1 MKTFQKIIWGFFV
14 LASVSAVPLSAQQD
28 ASNSCDF
35 RQSLDDAWW
44 TGPMLAPSAATLP
57 RGHFLVEPYLYD
69 VTVQGRYDS
78 SGTRRGAPYSN
89 GFGSLTYVLYGV
101 ANKFS
106 IGIIP
111 TAGYNTESGAPSST
125 GVGLGDVT
133 LQAQYRL
140 TQFHEG
146 SWVPTASIAI
156 QETFPSGQY
165 DNLARVSNG
174 FGSGAMTTTFAFYTQ
189 TYFWLRKGRIL
200 RMRVNLTQSFSN
212 TVDVA
217 GASVYGTDAGFRGHA
232 KPGETSFVDASW
244 EYSVTK
250 KWVLALDATYR
261 YQGNTFV
268 KGVDASASNQSGVQF
283 HTGFNRAIGFAP
295 AVEYS
300 WKHNLGV
307 LLGVRLIPFGRNTNA
322 TVTPAIAVNYVH

>member
-1 MKTFQKIIWGFFV
+1 MKTFERILFAFLMFATVSGNP
-14 LASVSAVPLSAQQD
+14 LAAQQD
-28 ASNSCDF
+28 SQDSSVV

-57 RGHFLVEPYLYD
+57 RGHFLIEPYLYD
-69 VTVQGRYDS
+69 VTVRGRYDS
-78 SGTRRGAPYSN
+78 SGTLRGAPYSN
-89 GFGSLTYVLYGV
+89 GFGSLTYILYGV
-101 ANKFS
+101 VNKVS
-106 IGIIP
+106 IGVIP

-146 SWVPTASIAI
+146 SWVPTASLAV

-165 DNLARVSNG
+165 DNLARASNG
-174 FGSGAMTTTFAFYTQ
+174 FGSGAMATTIAFYTQ
-189 TYFWLRKGRIL
+189 TYFWLRNGRIL
-200 RMRVNLTQSFSN
+200 RMRINLTQSFSN

-261 YQGNTFV
+261 YQGNTSV
-268 KGVDASASNQSGVQF
+268 KGIDTTAPNQPGIQF
-283 HTGFNRAIGFAP
+283 NTGFNRAIGFAP

-300 WKHNLGV
+300 RKHNLGV

-322 TVTPAIAVNYVH
+322 TVTPALAVNYVH

>member
-1 MKTFQKIIWGFFV
+1 MKTLEKAVIGALLLIAVTAGP
-14 LASVSAVPLSAQQD
+14 LAAQGD
-28 ASNSCDF
+28 PKNSCDF
-35 RQSLDDAWW
+35 CQSLDDAWW

-57 RGHFLVEPYLYD
+57 RGHFLIEPYLYD
-69 VTVQGRYDS
+69 VTVQGHYDS
-78 SGTRRGAPYSN
+78 KGTRRGAPYSN
-89 GFGSLTYVLYGV
+89 GFGSLTYILYGV

-106 IGIIP
+106 IGVIP

-140 TQFHEG
+140 RQFHEG
-146 SWVPTASIAI
+146 SWLPTASIAV
-156 QETFPSGQY
+156 QETIPTGEY
-165 DNLARVSNG
+165 DNLSRASNG
-174 FGSGAMTTTFAFYTQ
+174 FGSGAMTTTVALYTQ
-189 TYFWLRKGRIL
+189 TYFWLPNGRIL
-200 RMRVNLTQSFSN
+200 RMRLNMTQSFSN
-212 TVDVA
+212 TVNVA
-217 GASVYGTDAGFRGHA
+217 GASVYGTDMGFRGYA
-232 KPGETSFVDASW
+232 NPGDTSFLDASW

-268 KGVDASASNQSGVQF
+268 KGFDTSTSNQPSVQF
-283 HTGFNRAIGFAP
+283 NTGFNDAVGLAP

-322 TVTPAIAVNYVH
+322 TVTPAVAVNYVH

>member
-1 MKTFQKIIWGFFV
+1 MRTFGEAILWLLPLFAATPCP
-14 LASVSAVPLSAQQD
+14 LAAQQD
-28 ASNSCDF
+28 PQNSCVD

-57 RGHFLVEPYLYD
+57 RGHFLIEPYLYD

-78 SGTRRGAPYSN
+78 KGTRRGASFSN
-89 GFGSLTYVLYGV
+89 GFGSLTYILYGV

-106 IGIIP
+106 FGVIP
-111 TAGYNTESGAPSST
+111 TAGYNTESGTPSST

-133 LQAQYRL
+133 LQGQYRL

-146 SWVPTASIAI
+146 SWIPTASIAV
-156 QETFPSGQY
+156 QESLPTGRY
-165 DNLARVSNG
+165 DNLSRASNG
-174 FGSGAMTTTFAFYTQ
+174 FGSGAMTTTVALYTQ
-189 TYFWLRKGRIL
+189 TYFWLPNGRIL
-200 RMRVNLTQSFSN
+200 RMRLNMTQSFSGAAK
-212 TVDVA
+212 VE
-217 GASVYGTDAGFRGHA
+217 GASVYGTDAGFLGHA
-232 KPGETSFVDASW
+232 NPGDTSYVDASW

-268 KGVDASASNQSGVQF
+268 KGIDTSTPNQPAVQF
-283 HTGFNRAIGFAP
+283 NTGFNNAVGLAP

-307 LLGVRLIPFGRNTNA
+307 LLGVRLIPIGRNTNA
-322 TVTPAIAVNYVH
+322 TVTPAVAVNYVH